1 VLIALK
7 KYGKRPS
14 TIASRIKAKNDINM
28 AMLAIDSELFMVELI
43 KLLIPSKLK
52 LHLELDEQH
61 VNSVNHYC
69 THKRLRVQ

>member
-1 VLIALK
+1 
-7 KYGKRPS
+7 
-14 TIASRIKAKNDINM
+14 M

-61 VNSVNHYC
+61 VNSVNQYC